1 MQPDETLD
9 RLVGSWRIL
18 QLRDGHRYNTD
29 DLLVAWTAL
38 RARPDAS
45 RVLDLGAGVGSV
57 GLAALWGLPPAARL
71 VAVEVQARSSELAR
85 RTIALNGLQGR
96 VTHHHRDLRELDGDP
111 LRDERGDL
119 ALFDLVTANPPFL
132 PAARATLSPHPQRA
146 AARVELHGD
155 ITDYARVAARHLAPG
170 GRFCFCHA
178 AADPRCEPAVGAA
191 GLRVLARREVVF
203 REGSAPHLALYT
215 CAHAGEGESEGEGGE
230 AEAPLL
236 IRHADGARSEAF
248 RGIRRALA
256 IDRDFAAELAGVR
269 CWDAGVQ
276 AIYEERGEP
285 VVDAVLQNRDELVAL
300 CEVIDSWEVRSYLEI
315 GVWTGRLVSTLHDLF
330 GFERVAACDD
340 GYARRFGLPLRLPA
354 EARYFEGD
362 SRSAAYAEWRR
373 ELGAIDLV
381 FIDAD
386 HSYAGVRADFE
397 RERGMPHR
405 VLAFHDITGANRHTA
420 GVARFWRELDVGIKR
435 ELVLPH
441 RELGLPHS
449 TMGIGLWR
457 AS

>member
-38 RARPDAS
+38 RARPDAA
-45 RVLDLGAGVGSV
+45 RLLDLGSGVGSV

-85 RTIALNGLQGR
+85 RTIELNGLRGR
-96 VTHHHRDLRELDGDP
+96 VTHHHRDLRELEGDP
-111 LRDERGDL
+111 LREERGER

-155 ITDYARVAARHLAPG
+155 IADYARVAALHLAPG

-178 AADPRCEPAVGAA
+178 AADARCEPAVRAA
-191 GLRVLARREVVF
+191 GLRVVSRREVVF
-203 REGSAPHLALYT
+203 REGATPHLTLFT
-215 CAHAGEGESEGEGGE
+215 CAHAGESGGE
-230 AEAPLL
+230 ETETTLL
-236 IRHADGARSEAF
+236 IRQADGARSAAF
-248 RGIRRALA
+248 KAIRRALA
-256 IDRDFAAELAGVR
+256 IDRDFAAELSGVR
-269 CWDAGVQ
+269 CWDTGVQ
-276 AIYEERGEP
+276 AVYEARGEP
-285 VVDAVLQNRDELVAL
+285 AVDAVLQNRDELIAL
-300 CEVIDSWEVRSYLEI
+300 CELIDATEVRSYLEI
-315 GVWTGRLVSTLHDLF
+315 GVWTGRLVSTLHGLF

-340 GYARRFGLPLRLPA
+340 GYARRFGLPLQLPPDA
-354 EARYFEGD
+354 HYFEGD
-362 SRSAAYAEWRR
+362 SRSAAYAAWRR

-386 HSYAGVRADFE
+386 HGYAGVRADFE
-397 RERGMPHR
+397 RERHMPHR
-405 VLAFHDITGANRHTA
+405 MLAFHDITGANRHTA
-420 GVARFWRELDVGIKR
+420 GVAKFWRELDGGYKEEII
-435 ELVLPH
+435 LPH

-449 TMGIGLWR
+449 TMGIGVWR
-457 AS
+457 ASRG